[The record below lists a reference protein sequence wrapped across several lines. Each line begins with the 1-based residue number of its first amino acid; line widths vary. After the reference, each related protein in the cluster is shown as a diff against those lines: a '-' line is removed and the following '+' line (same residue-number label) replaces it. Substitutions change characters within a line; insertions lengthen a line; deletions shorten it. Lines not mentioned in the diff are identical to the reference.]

1 MKPDIFIQHNLSI
14 LHIGISVYGLNVTL
28 SKVFRVS
35 MLSSRPKTIAKIQ
48 PESPLM
54 PTPMVPRGE
63 TGGGGGGEFHS
74 EGSALSFK
82 PLPFNI
88 LFFFKNPNGT
98 SSVYLCLLAFWAK
111 CIFSLLLPRLFST
124 EFFDLVVMHFTR
136 CISAS
141 LKNTKMI
148 IFSSLYTAWYCDGRK
163 APCLRWSL
171 PV

>member
-35 MLSSRPKTIAKIQ
+35 MLSSLPKTIAKIQ
-48 PESPLM
+48 PESLLM

-63 TGGGGGGEFHS
+63 GGGGGEFHS

-88 LFFFKNPNGT
+88 LFFF
-98 SSVYLCLLAFWAK
+98 
-111 CIFSLLLPRLFST
+111 
-124 EFFDLVVMHFTR
+124 
-136 CISAS
+136 
-141 LKNTKMI
+141 
-148 IFSSLYTAWYCDGRK
+148 
-163 APCLRWSL
+163 
-171 PV
+171 